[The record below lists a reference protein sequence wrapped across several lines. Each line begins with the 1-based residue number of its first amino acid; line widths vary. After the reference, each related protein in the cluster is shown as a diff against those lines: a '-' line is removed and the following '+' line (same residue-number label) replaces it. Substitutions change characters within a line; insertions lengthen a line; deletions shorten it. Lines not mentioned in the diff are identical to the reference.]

1 MFMIYFISDTHF
13 YHNNIIKYCNRPFK
27 DTDEMNNY
35 IINKWNEIVTDNDI
49 VYHLGDVTFADKE
62 KSKNVISKLNGRKYL
77 IRGNH
82 DKHSVSFYKDCGFI
96 DVYNFLILDGYL
108 LVHYPLK
115 TDSYM
120 KEDLK
125 NFIYE
130 LKTLPF
136 NYVIHG
142 HIHNTESGLEN
153 HFNVSV
159 ENIDYKPIS
168 FEEIKGKTL
177 F

>member
-35 IINKWNEIVTDNDI
+35 IINKWNKTVTDNDI
-49 VYHLGDVTFADKE
+49 VYHLGDVTFTDKE
-62 KSKNVISKLNGRKYL
+62 KTKNVISKLNGRKYL

-120 KEDLK
+120 KENLK

-142 HIHNTESGLEN
+142 HIHNTECGLEN